1 MLQLLI
7 LLFIVVGTYGA
18 LTLLN
23 ATLQSVH
30 LSASLRGRLSLAILF
45 IFTGTSHF
53 LMPEEMAQML
63 PSFIP
68 LRVEI
73 IYLTGILEIL
83 GAIGLLIPGLERLS
97 SIALILFLLGVL
109 PANIYAAITSVEFGG
124 HALGP
129 VYLLIRVPFQ
139 VFLIWWAYY
148 FGLKFQSQQPWVR
161 RFRVKGVKTN

>member
-1 MLQLLI
+1 MIQLLT
-7 LLFIVVGTYGA
+7 LLFIVVGTYGV

-23 ATLQSVH
+23 ATVQSVY
-30 LSASLRGRLSLAILF
+30 LSQSLRGRLSLAIFF

-53 LMPEEMAQML
+53 LMPAEMAQML

-83 GAIGLLIPGLERLS
+83 GAIGVLIPGLERLS
-97 SIALILFLLGVL
+97 SVALILFLFGVL

-129 VYLLIRVPFQ
+129 VYLLLRVPFQ
-139 VFLIWWAYY
+139 LFLIGWVYY
-148 FGLKFQSQQPWVR
+148 FGLRLQPQQRWLSW
-161 RFRVKGVKTN
+161 FWGKGTTTV